1 MRANT
6 ALASD
11 SGKRSP
17 GFKGGKQEN
26 PVDLLQDLEDKI
38 ILKFRKKINQLE
50 KKFSDDMTQKSLTA
64 IGTVDKADL
73 NKSVQIMPN
82 QLTSILTSTP
92 LYFL

>member
-6 ALASD
+6 AVASD

-38 ILKFRKKINQLE
+38 ILKFRKKIIQLE
-50 KKFSDDMTQKSLTA
+50 KKFTDDMMQKSLTA
-64 IGTVDKADL
+64 IGADKADL

-82 QLTSILTSTP
+82 QLTSILSSMP